1 MSYQRRIIDDEL
13 DALFPHLAA
22 IALEGPKGVGKTA
35 TGLERA
41 RSTLH
46 LDDPL
51 QQSLLGADPTRLD
64 LLETPVL
71 LDEWQRY
78 PRSWDL
84 VRRSVDADSTGGRFL
99 LAGSATPPELP
110 MHSGAG
116 RIVRLKMRPLSIVER
131 NIAEPTV
138 SLAAFLT
145 QGVNAVGGDSPVR
158 LADYVDEI
166 VASGMPAIRGLPP
179 QPRAKQLDSYLERIA
194 DVEFAEQG
202 VRVNRPASLRAWM
215 MAYAAATA
223 STASY
228 ETILD
233 AATPGESN
241 KPAKTTALRYRDVLS
256 RLWILDPI
264 PGWYPA
270 GNLLTRLA
278 QAPKHHLVDP
288 GFAARLVGATASS
301 LLSGQVLQ
309 GAKNTDEGF
318 VGALFESLVAQS
330 VRVYAQRASA
340 TVHHLR
346 TRNGDHEVDLIVE
359 GEDRRIV
366 AIEVKLSPDIS
377 DRDVRHLLW
386 MQSQLGDRVAAAVIV
401 TTGQY
406 AYRRSDGIFV
416 VPAALLGP

>member
-41 RSTLH
+41 RSTLR
-46 LDDPL
+46 LDDPV
-51 QQSLLGADPTRLD
+51 QQSLLGADPARLD
-64 LLETPVL
+64 QLKTPVL

-84 VRRSVDADSTGGRFL
+84 VRRSVDADSAGGRFL

-116 RIVRLKMRPLSIVER
+116 RIVRLKMRPLSLVER
-131 NIAEPTV
+131 NIAEPSV

-145 QGVNAVGGDSPVR
+145 QGVSAVGGDSPVR
-158 LADYVDEI
+158 LVDYVDEI

-228 ETILD
+228 ATILD
-233 AATPGESN
+233 AATPGESD
-241 KPAKTTALRYRDVLS
+241 KPAKTTAMRYRDVLS

-301 LLSGQVLQ
+301 LLSGQVLR

-330 VRVYAQRASA
+330 IRVYAQRASA

-366 AIEVKLSPDIS
+366 AIEVKLAPDIS
-377 DRDVRHLLW
+377 DRDVRHLHW
-386 MQSQLGDRVAAAVIV
+386 VQSQLGDRVAAAVIV